1 VDRLN
6 RGSLA
11 ISALLVATIL
21 VIFIADIATERDVTF
36 AALVVVP
43 LAIAASALES
53 GYRWM
58 LALALVLILVAAGL
72 GTISETTAATVA
84 AGALGTVAV
93 IRLSR
98 RPAPGPVSV
107 SVSGRAVRSAAAG
120 SAFGAGVLTVRERE
134 VAALAVE
141 GLTAREIGEQLFIG
155 ERTVETHLA
164 HCYAKLG
171 VGSKRELIRLLTGR
185 P

>member
-1 VDRLN
+1 
-6 RGSLA
+6 
-11 ISALLVATIL
+11 
-21 VIFIADIATERDVTF
+21 
-36 AALVVVP
+36 VVVP

-58 LALALVLILVAAGL
+58 LALALVLILVAASL

-84 AGALGTVAV
+84 AGALGTVIV

-98 RPAPGPVSV
+98 RPSATRAAVPIA
-107 SVSGRAVRSAAAG
+107 GRAVRSANHG
-120 SAFGAGVLTVRERE
+120 FDGLTHRERE
-134 VAALAVE
+134 VAALAAE
-141 GLTAREIGEQLFIG
+141 GLTAREIGERLFIG

-171 VGSKRELIRLLTGR
+171 VASKRELIRLLRAGR
-185 P
+185 